1 MLSGKDPQQRGR
13 LERTMNA
20 ACKALLLVESDDLEI
35 EISLRVDS
43 FFSVQ
48 ETLDIYSIQDNILEL
63 K

>member
-1 MLSGKDPQQRGR
+1 
-13 LERTMNA
+13 MNA
-20 ACKALLLVESDDLEI
+20 ACKALPLVESDDLEI

-43 FFSVQ
+43 FCSVQ